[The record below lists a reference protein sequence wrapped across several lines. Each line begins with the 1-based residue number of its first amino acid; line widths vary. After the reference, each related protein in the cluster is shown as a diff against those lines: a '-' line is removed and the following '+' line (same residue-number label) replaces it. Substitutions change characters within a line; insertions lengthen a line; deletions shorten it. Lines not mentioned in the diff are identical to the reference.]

1 MGQRRL
7 TEGEQACLRYVH
19 ERLKGLKN
27 GGVEVDYAISN
38 LNRILENDTTN
49 GLSFIEP
56 ELTLEDV
63 KNRTWVMVK
72 AWSDTEYVGPMRLS
86 AISKSDAN
94 KYVVLLPDWSWGG
107 SWLFVRRATKEE
119 IEAAGLG
126 VTE

>member
-19 ERLKGLKN
+19 ERLKDLKN
-27 GGVEVDYAISN
+27 GGVEVDCAISN

-63 KNRTWVMVK
+63 KNRTWVVVK
-72 AWSDTEYVGPMRLS
+72 AFGDTEYVGLRRLS

-107 SWLFVRRATKEE
+107 SWLSVRRATKEE

-126 VTE
+126 VTK